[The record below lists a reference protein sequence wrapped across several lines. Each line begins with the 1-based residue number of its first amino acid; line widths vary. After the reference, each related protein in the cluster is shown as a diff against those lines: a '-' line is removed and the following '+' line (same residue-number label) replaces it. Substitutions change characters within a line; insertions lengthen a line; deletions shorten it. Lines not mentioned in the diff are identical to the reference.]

1 MRPDHFHPHIPGRQS
16 RLNRTESRPVPVRN
30 LVLVFSLVLAEE
42 EAKAYHATTTTT
54 QPMANIANSAQ
65 LWAYYI

>member
-1 MRPDHFHPHIPGRQS
+1 
-16 RLNRTESRPVPVRN
+16 VPVRN

-54 QPMANIANSAQ
+54 TQPMPNIANSAQ